1 VSFFISAPIAGAFHF
16 RRKTMNDKFKSLLV
30 AADEKRKQWELA
42 AMLGDS
48 VSAKVLKQ
56 ELQDLEGQ
64 ALCLMRKHL
73 GLL

>member
-1 VSFFISAPIAGAFHF
+1 
-16 RRKTMNDKFKSLLV
+16 MNEKFKSLLV
-30 AADEKRKQWELA
+30 AADEKRQQWELA

>member
-1 VSFFISAPIAGAFHF
+1 
-16 RRKTMNDKFKSLLV
+16 MNEKFKSILI
-30 AADEKRKQWELA
+30 AIEQKRQQWELA

-64 ALCLMRKHL
+64 ALCIMRKKI